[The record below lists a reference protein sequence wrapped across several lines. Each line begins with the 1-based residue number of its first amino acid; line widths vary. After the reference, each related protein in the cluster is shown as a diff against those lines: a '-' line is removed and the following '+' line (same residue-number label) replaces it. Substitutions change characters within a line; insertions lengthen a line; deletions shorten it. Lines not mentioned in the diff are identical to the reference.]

1 MPAGFH
7 PYTSF
12 LTIDI
17 IRLMIDIS
25 DPDLCGVGS
34 DVLCWIESVGE
45 GDPHPYGMATSG
57 YQVGALDTGDRE
69 NGLMSAGLG
78 GDDLSNNSEWLGS
91 DTSGLSAGKA
101 NDYGLGDLMEDTPGS
116 GDFSSAPGDSSLDY
130 SMFSR

>member
-1 MPAGFH
+1 MPSGFH
-7 PYTSF
+7 PYTSL

-17 IRLMIDIS
+17 IRLMIGTS

-45 GDPHPYGMATSG
+45 GDPHPYGMITSD
-57 YQVGALDTGDRE
+57 YQVGDLNTGDPE
-69 NGLMSAGLG
+69 IGLMAAGFG
-78 GDDLSNNSEWLGS
+78 SEDLSNNSEWLAS

-101 NDYGLGDLMEDTPGS
+101 NDYGLGDLMEDTSGS
-116 GDFSSAPGDSSLDY
+116 GDFSLALGDSSLDY